1 VIAVYFTRISLR
13 AFGSREALEAE
24 GMCGFLQIGHVV
36 SLRQRLS
43 ERLSNAISVFVQLAV
58 SLEVI
63 RHCLIECVNN
73 SRRPLFEVRDKEVKG
88 DELEELVRVFVERV
102 KYQVLELK
110 KRHGLNWSPENFC
123 AGSVFTGGTSGGEI
137 CKDFQKRRCL
147 LGAYCG
153 FSHDVE

>member
-110 KRHGLNWSPENFC
+110 NEKS
-123 AGSVFTGGTSGGEI
+123 
-137 CKDFQKRRCL
+137 K
-147 LGAYCG
+147 
-153 FSHDVE
+153 